1 MSSVEKIKKLR
12 DKTAVSI
19 AECKKALNETD
30 GDLEEAEKLLKER
43 GEKVSNKR
51 ADKATSEGLI
61 DAYIHANGKVGV
73 LLELGC
79 ETDFVAKSDDFKEL
93 AHELC
98 LQIAAVDP
106 EEVKESFKEQPWI
119 KDQEKTIEDLTNK
132 YIAKLGEKIIIKKY
146 TRYQI

>member
-1 MSSVEKIKKLR
+1 MSSVDKIKQLR
-12 DKTAVSI
+12 NKTAVSI
-19 AECKKALNETD
+19 AECKKALKKTD
-30 GDLEEAEKLLKER
+30 GNLEKAEEILKQR

-51 ADKATSEGLI
+51 ADKEASEGLV

-79 ETDFVAKSDDFKEL
+79 ETDFVAKSNDFKEL

-98 LQIAAVDP
+98 LQIAALDP
-106 EEVKESFKEQPWI
+106 EEVKEDFKEQKWI
-119 KDQEKTIEDLTNK
+119 KDQDKTIEDLLNK
-132 YIAKLGEKIIIKKY
+132 YVAKLGEKIVIKKY

>member
-1 MSSVEKIKKLR
+1 MSSVNKIKKLR
-12 DKTAVSI
+12 KKTAVSI
-19 AECKKALNETD
+19 DECKKALNETN

-51 ADKATSEGLI
+51 AEKKASEGLI
-61 DAYIHANGKVGV
+61 DSYIHSNGKVGV

-98 LQIAAVDP
+98 LQIAASDP
-106 EEVKESFKEQPWI
+106 EAVSENFKNQAWI
-119 KDQEKTIEDLTNK
+119 KDQEKTMEDLLNK
-132 YIAKLGEKIIIKKY
+132 YIAKLGEKIVLKRY